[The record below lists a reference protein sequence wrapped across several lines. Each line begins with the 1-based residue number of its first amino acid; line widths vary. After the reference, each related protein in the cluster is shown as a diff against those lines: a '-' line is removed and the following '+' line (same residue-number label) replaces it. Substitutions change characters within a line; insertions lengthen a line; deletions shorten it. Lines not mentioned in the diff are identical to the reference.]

1 MRLKL
6 ATLIFVASCLPA
18 LAQPG
23 LSHRF
28 PAQGSA
34 AVVEGRA
41 YVERGAQGTYIHV
54 DDPRLNSPV
63 TGFVPFGSQS
73 RDLWA
78 LDGRRVQMAG
88 VLFWDGRP
96 KIVISDPRQ
105 LMITG

>member
-1 MRLKL
+1 M
-6 ATLIFVASCLPA
+6 FVASCLPA

-41 YVERGAQGTYIHV
+41 FIERGAQGTYIHV
-54 DDPRLNSPV
+54 NDPRLNSSV
-63 TGFVPFGSQS
+63 VGFAPFGSQS
-73 RDLWA
+73 DALWS

-96 KIVISDPRQ
+96 TIVISDPRQ
-105 LMITG
+105 LRVTG